1 MTRHNNAVTAVMASL
16 FLLLVPT
23 LAGAQE
29 TGPVSPLGSGYLLQ
43 VIGSLGLV
51 VAIIIVGAW
60 ILRRTGHLTSTGA
73 GNIVIYESVSL
84 GAREKLLL
92 VQVGE
97 EQLLLGVCPGR
108 IQALHALDRP
118 IALAVQDPDSDTTM
132 TFAKRMAAVLAKRNL
147 P

>member
-1 MTRHNNAVTAVMASL
+1 MTKHHNAVTAAMATL
-16 FLLLVPT
+16 FLLQVPAV
-23 LAGAQE
+23 AGAQE
-29 TGPVSPLGSGYLLQ
+29 IAPVSPLGGGYVLQ

-73 GNIVIYESVSL
+73 GNIVICESVSL
-84 GAREKLLL
+84 GTREKLLL

-118 IALAVQDPDSDTTM
+118 IALAVQDPDSETTM
-132 TFAKRMAAVLAKRNL
+132 TFAQRMAAVLAKRNL

>member
-1 MTRHNNAVTAVMASL
+1 MTKDNNVVIATMVS
-16 FLLLVPT
+16 LLLLQVPT
-23 LAGAQE
+23 VAGAQE
-29 TGPVSPLGSGYLLQ
+29 IAPVSPLGSGYLLQ

-60 ILRRTGHLTSTGA
+60 ILRRTGHLSSTST
-73 GNIVIYESVSL
+73 GNIVICESVSL
-84 GAREKLLL
+84 GTREKLLL

-108 IQALHALDRP
+108 IQALHALHRP
-118 IALAVQDPDSDTTM
+118 IDFVRQDPDSEVSM
-132 TFAKRMAAVLAKRNL
+132 TFAQRMAAVLAKRKL